1 MTSGDIL
8 IRRSKTAPFD
18 WEAPGVEARISR
30 GQCLCGQVV
39 IELVVPA
46 RWAWHDHSRASRRA
60 HGAAYA
66 TYVGVWRSRCRVRIG
81 ARSIRRFEDRATRS
95 VRSFC
100 IRCGSPV
107 MYEQESSPQMINI
120 PRALFV
126 NRTGRE
132 ARYHVAIEE
141 LQEWTYT
148 GAKLVPLEGFPG
160 IVWTRSKRMR

>member
-1 MTSGDIL
+1 M
-8 IRRSKTAPFD
+8 RRSKTAPFNWD
-18 WEAPGVEARISR
+18 APGTEARITR
-30 GQCLCGQVV
+30 AQCLCGRVL
-39 IELVVPA
+39 IELTVPA

-66 TYVGVWRSRCRVRIG
+66 TYVGAWRSRCRVLSG
-81 ARSIRRFEDRATRS
+81 ARSIRRFEDRANRS

-100 IRCGSPV
+100 VRCGSPV
-107 MYEQESSPQMINI
+107 MYEQESSPQMVNI

-141 LQEWTYT
+141 MQEWGYT

-160 IVWTRSKRMR
+160 IFWTRSRRMR